1 MSRPMNRRRLGLPVR
16 SCIWPLVLLVG
27 GLTTAGVRAQSGR
40 RPAVPVDP
48 VDGIVEAFKSHNVV
62 MLPGGH
68 GSKQFHDLLLRI
80 LRDPRIQGTLTD
92 IVVEFGTSR
101 FQDVIDRYM
110 RGDEI
115 PQGVLRHAWQD
126 TTIPGTTNDGPYV
139 EEFYQSVRA
148 LNATLSKDKQFRV
161 LGGDPPVDWDNVV
174 SKQDLRK
181 WTVRRDSFAAD
192 LIHSEVIARGRRAL
206 VVYGHLHFPRR
217 EILSN
222 YDMSNWQAQTMT
234 SLIESRQGARVF
246 VMLAEGTR
254 EVVKLQA
261 DMAAWAP
268 LSMAIVRGTVLG
280 GADFTV
286 FVGDGD
292 RFVIRGVDDF
302 AKIPRDQHKPMLM
315 EEQVDAIL
323 WNPNAPP
330 NPVLLSPATCADPA
344 YLPMR
349 TARIMLAGLPV
360 AEIEAV
366 KRACAGR

>member
-1 MSRPMNRRRLGLPVR
+1 MNRRKLGRAVR
-16 SCIWPLVLLVG
+16 KCVASLTLLLG
-27 GLTTAGVRAQSGR
+27 GSIGASVAAQGPA
-40 RPAVPVDP
+40 PAVRVDP
-48 VDGIVEAFKSHNVV
+48 LDGIVEAFKTHSVV

-68 GSKQFHDLLLRI
+68 GSKRFHDLLLKI
-80 LRDPRIQGTLTD
+80 VRDPRIQGTVTD

-101 FQDVIDRYM
+101 LQDVIDRYL

-115 PQGVLRHAWQD
+115 AQGVLRQAWQD
-126 TTIPGTTNDGPYV
+126 TTVASATHDGPYV
-139 EEFYQSVRA
+139 EEFYQSMRA
-148 LNATLSKDKQFRV
+148 LNATLPKDKQFRV
-161 LGGDPPVDWDNVV
+161 LGGDPPIDWHNVV

-206 VVYGHLHFPRR
+206 VVYGHLHFPRK
-217 EILSN
+217 EILTN

-234 SLIESRQGARVF
+234 SLLESRPGAKVF
-246 VMLAEGTR
+246 VIWAEGTP
-254 EVVKLQA
+254 EVVKLQP
-261 DMAAWAP
+261 DLAAWPP
-268 LSMAIVRGTVLG
+268 LSMALVAGTVLG
-280 GADFTV
+280 AADFTV
-286 FVGDGD
+286 FNGDGD
-292 RFVIRGVDDF
+292 RFVIHGVDDF

-330 NPVLLSPATCADPA
+330 APLLLSPATCADPA

-349 TARIMLAGLPV
+349 TGRIMLAGLPL

-366 KRACAGR
+366 KRACASR

>member
-80 LRDPRIQGTLTD
+80 LR
-92 IVVEFGTSR
+92 
-101 FQDVIDRYM
+101 
-110 RGDEI
+110 
-115 PQGVLRHAWQD
+115 
-126 TTIPGTTNDGPYV
+126 
-139 EEFYQSVRA
+139 
-148 LNATLSKDKQFRV
+148 
-161 LGGDPPVDWDNVV
+161 DPPVDWDNVV